1 MIAFDI
7 ATACRQAIV
16 SGPGAAR
23 LVELA
28 ERREGYVNS
37 DIMVG
42 LLYPD
47 DVDAQMR
54 DIEDTHIPDGS
65 VLVFWPGAE
74 WGGASEELL
83 VPEPAYLAALAEFLA
98 ERGHKEAAARLDTWL
113 SRGPASRD

>member
-16 SGPGAAR
+16 GGPGAAR

-42 LLYPD
+42 LLYPG
-47 DVDAQMR
+47 DVDAHMR
-54 DIEDTHIPDGS
+54 EVEDTHIPEGS
-65 VLVFWPGAE
+65 LLVYWPGAE

-83 VPEPAYLAALAEFLA
+83 VPESAYLAALAEFLV
-98 ERGHKEAAARLDTWL
+98 ERGHTAAAARLARWCER
-113 SRGPASRD
+113 S